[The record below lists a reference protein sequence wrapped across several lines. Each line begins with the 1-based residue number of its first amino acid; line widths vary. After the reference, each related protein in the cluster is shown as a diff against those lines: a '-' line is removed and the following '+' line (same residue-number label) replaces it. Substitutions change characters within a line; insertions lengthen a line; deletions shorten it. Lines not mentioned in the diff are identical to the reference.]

1 MALRN
6 VFSVLLVGAATF
18 VSAASPAADKNAP
31 PDANRIAACFANHK
45 VTKVAP
51 YYTDITS
58 AYGGVASRLSGA
70 RVYVPAEPGL
80 TGEWLHYELA
90 QRIASENTDP
100 VCPLDLPGVSVDV
113 ESSGPGFWVNI
124 SAASDKQAQAVLKRA
139 QRLVR

>member
-6 VFSVLLVGAATF
+6 VLSVLLAGAASL
-18 VSAASPAADKNAP
+18 VSVAASAADKNAP

-45 VTKVAP
+45 VTKVMP

-58 AYGGVASRLSGA
+58 AYSGVVSRLSGA
-70 RVYVPAEPGL
+70 RVYIPAEPGL

-90 QRIASENTDP
+90 QRIASENSDA
-100 VCPLDLPGVSVDV
+100 VCPLDVPGVSVEV
-113 ESSGPGFWVNI
+113 ESSGPGFWANI
-124 SAASDKQAQAVLKRA
+124 SAPDDKQAQAVLKRA